1 MGVADNV
8 AGRQGTARL
17 GYCSCGVFSRHL
29 SGLEP
34 PPHYPALTSSFMPD
48 HELARLS
55 GDFSES
61 RSWKKTIQFS
71 SESAACSATPFFP
84 HGALTGRLRNSG
96 GGGLLLGFLPY
107 MSKLLHPPPPKKI
120 SKKQRRLGKW
130 LEVAVPESPEATLA
144 PTTRCLQSHTLRG
157 SRCGWS
163 LACFGLAQVPA
174 PPAAVWIPL
183 GPRPSGLGLP
193 VLAARRGTGPLLL
206 FSLGEDAFPCC
217 FRTRVWS
224 KSTRAG

>member
-1 MGVADNV
+1 M
-8 AGRQGTARL
+8 
-17 GYCSCGVFSRHL
+17 FSRHL

-71 SESAACSATPFFP
+71 SESAACSATPLLFLMG
-84 HGALTGRLRNSG
+84 HLQTGFGTAAAEVCYWVSSRICLSC
-96 GGGLLLGFLPY
+96 
-107 MSKLLHPPPPKKI
+107 STPPPQKK
-120 SKKQRRLGKW
+120 SRRNRRRLGKW
-130 LEVAVPESPEATLA
+130 LEVAVPEFPEATLA
-144 PTTRCLQSHTLRG
+144 PTARCLQSHILRG

-163 LACFGLAQVPA
+163 LACSGLAQVPA

-183 GPRPSGLGLP
+183 GPQPSGLGLP

-206 FSLGEDAFPCC
+206 FSLGEDAFSCC